1 VSGKIAKVRDMT
13 NDVSRIA
20 PGSRRIFHFP
30 WRYLR
35 IAGFMTTLY
44 MFVFF
49 AMMPARGKPLET
61 RMTEMIGLSLL
72 FGVLI
77 TLIFAIIEYRM
88 MRRLGLP
95 LLNGEGVPK
104 PSQRRELTLPISR
117 EEAARRVVAALDA
130 PGISLI
136 KSDAASGIYEATTE
150 QTWKSYGETL
160 TVRLEGSQ
168 PVSIAITSRPSV
180 RLMGKLI
187 DYGKNWENV
196 ETVQARLVGDTSTRH
211 APVSKAAF
219 GSGNP
224 PRFLEAGRVWRLIP
238 IGGFYLLGA
247 WQIVQRAVLLPPDA
261 VLAGSLLFTLPA
273 LGFILE
279 AWAFL
284 RFRLVI
290 KTGERTTAQ
299 VRAEAMLT
307 NFFPTLFALG
317 VMLRP
322 ELPWRST
329 ENLVAVAFCGFFASL
344 AARRAMEIN
353 RERVRGAALAVEREK
368 ADLQRQLAEAKLAA
382 LSAQIEPHFLFNTL
396 ASIQYLTRHDAE
408 KAHAMVSDLI
418 RYLRLALP
426 RMKQSTARLADELD
440 LVRAYLSI
448 MRIRMGERL
457 QFRIDDPGVLGN
469 HAVPTMV
476 LITLTENAIKHGL
489 ERKPEG
495 GEIVISVAA
504 EEGRLRLTVA
514 DTGGGFTTATS
525 GTGIGLTNIRERL
538 KTLYAADGV
547 LELAP
552 NEPTGV
558 VATVT
563 IPLENM

>member
-1 VSGKIAKVRDMT
+1 
-13 NDVSRIA
+13 
-20 PGSRRIFHFP
+20 
-30 WRYLR
+30 
-35 IAGFMTTLY
+35 
-44 MFVFF
+44 
-49 AMMPARGKPLET
+49 
-61 RMTEMIGLSLL
+61 
-72 FGVLI
+72 
-77 TLIFAIIEYRM
+77 
-88 MRRLGLP
+88 
-95 LLNGEGVPK
+95 
-104 PSQRRELTLPISR
+104 
-117 EEAARRVVAALDA
+117 
-130 PGISLI
+130 
-136 KSDAASGIYEATTE
+136 
-150 QTWKSYGETL
+150 
-160 TVRLEGSQ
+160 
-168 PVSIAITSRPSV
+168 
-180 RLMGKLI
+180 
-187 DYGKNWENV
+187 
-196 ETVQARLVGDTSTRH
+196 
-211 APVSKAAF
+211 
-219 GSGNP
+219 
-224 PRFLEAGRVWRLIP
+224 
-238 IGGFYLLGA
+238 
-247 WQIVQRAVLLPPDA
+247 
-261 VLAGSLLFTLPA
+261 
-273 LGFILE
+273 
-279 AWAFL
+279 
-284 RFRLVI
+284 LVI